1 LRLVS
6 DGNSRHFL
14 LDRAAELL
22 RREVTIIK
30 HRLGRSIRA
39 VIPCDG
45 SDRISHDP
53 AKECF
58 GFGGGVHVFLKR
70 TPEMKQ
76 ARREREGKE
85 GRRTG
90 QLKQETRKC
99 DCEKRRKC
107 CCEPVRAS
115 GL

>member
-6 DGNSRHFL
+6 DGNSRDLL
-14 LDRAAELL
+14 LDRAGELL
-22 RREVTIIK
+22 GREVTIIK

-58 GFGGGVHVFLKR
+58 GFGGGKHLER

-76 ARREREGKE
+76 ARREREGK
-85 GRRTG
+85 GGGRTG
-90 QLKQETRKC
+90 QLKQETRKS